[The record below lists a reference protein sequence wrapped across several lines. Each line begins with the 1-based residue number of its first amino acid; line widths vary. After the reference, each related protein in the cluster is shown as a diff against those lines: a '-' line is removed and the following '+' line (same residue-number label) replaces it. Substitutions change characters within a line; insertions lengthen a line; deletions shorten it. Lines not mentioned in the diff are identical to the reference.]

1 MTATD
6 VEEKKEDV
14 DRRGTETSEQLA
26 KEPKSAID
34 KIANWFDTRLG
45 LSYPFLRDAPTYSVN
60 PFYWLGALTVVAF
73 VIQGITGIMMMLYYV
88 PSPTQAYSSTLFI
101 FQSVSYGRFLETV
114 HLYTAYAMIMLAFAH
129 MMRGYFVSVYKK
141 PREAMWIVGM
151 IMGFVT
157 LGFGFTG
164 YLLPWTVVSYSA
176 THVGV
181 GMISALPQ
189 PVSGFLTFL
198 IEGSS
203 GDAGVLLRF
212 YDLHVVVLPAVLL
225 ILLVMKMY
233 MLEAH
238 GISEPAN
245 GLESVPE
252 SKRKLIPIFPDVT
265 FYLVELAA
273 LFGAVMLL
281 ISALFPLNL
290 PPEYS
295 VQLAAQTTAQPDWY
309 FLWIYQTLKMQIFE
323 TYGLPVA
330 LSIITVIFIVLVF
343 LPFIDRSETR
353 NIGKRMKFVTLGAI
367 FVAEVIA
374 LSVWGELTPG
384 EVIPNEEG
392 AIVLGTIAV
401 LVTLGSVVVY
411 RILGRASSIG
421 RKKAPAV
428 VNPPP
433 TPKTAVAPP
442 PSSSSNKSEPLKRSA
457 TLWTAGSFAALLGLG
472 TFAISGAFNAVV
484 SLALQGPS
492 QASIESLVLS
502 LAGLSI
508 SVFGTILL
516 LYRLELSSGF
526 LKRRIKLFEIGWK
539 SE

>member
-1 MTATD
+1 LTATEI
-6 VEEKKEDV
+6 EEKKEDV
-14 DRRGTETSEQLA
+14 DQRSSEAIEQLS
-26 KEPKSAID
+26 KEPKTHLD
-34 KIANWFDTRLG
+34 KIAAWLDTRLG
-45 LSYPFLRDAPTYSVN
+45 LSYPFLRDAPAYSVN
-60 PFYWLGALTVVAF
+60 PFYWLGALTVIAF

-88 PSPTQAYSSTLFI
+88 PSPTQAYSSTQFI

-114 HLYTAYAMIMLAFAH
+114 HLYTAYAMILLAFAH

-141 PREAMWIVGM
+141 PREIMWIVGM
-151 IMGFVT
+151 VMGFVT

-189 PVSGFLTFL
+189 PFSAFLTFL

-225 ILLVMKMY
+225 LLLVIKMY

-238 GISEPAN
+238 GIAEPP
-245 GLESVPE
+245 GGVEKLPQ
-252 SKRKLIPIFPDVT
+252 SKKKLVPIFPDVT

-273 LFGAVMLL
+273 IFGAVMLL
-281 ISALFPLNL
+281 ISALFPLDL
-290 PPEYS
+290 PPEYTP
-295 VQLAAQTTAQPDWY
+295 QLAAQYTAQPDWY
-309 FLWIYQTLKMQIFE
+309 FLWIYQILKMQVFE

-330 LSIITVIFIVLVF
+330 LSLITLIFLILVF
-343 LPFIDRSETR
+343 LPFIDRSSVR
-353 NIGKRMKFVTLGAI
+353 SISKRMKFATLGVI
-367 FVAEVIA
+367 FVTEVIT

-384 EVIPNEEG
+384 QIIPTEEG
-392 AIVLGTIAV
+392 VIILGTIAL

-411 RILGRASSIG
+411 RLLARASGIETKSSPATVNSTPM
-421 RKKAPAV
+421 KKTKV
-428 VNPPP
+428 MS
-433 TPKTAVAPP
+433 PKL
-442 PSSSSNKSEPLKRSA
+442 EPLKKSA
-457 TLWTAGSFAALLGLG
+457 ALWTAGSFGALLGLG
-472 TFAISGAFNAVV
+472 TFAIGGALNTLVM
-484 SLALQGPS
+484 LALQGAS
-492 QASIESLVLS
+492 QRLVESLILS

-508 SVFGTILL
+508 SIFGIILL

-526 LKRRIKLFEIGWK
+526 LKRRIKLFEVGWN
-539 SE
+539 SD